1 MLVNYK
7 NIRQKPYIYGFS
19 VKGFFFAV
27 GGSIISLLILITG
40 FSLIKIIIAGIGIF
54 ISYIV
59 GRVFLTDSELLN
71 KLIDNKLPKKHSE
84 YE

>member
-1 MLVNYK
+1 MLKNYK

-27 GGSIISLLILITG
+27 GGSILSLLVLITG
-40 FSLIKIIIAGIGIF
+40 FNLVKIIIAGLGVL
-54 ISYIV
+54 ISYLV
-59 GRVFLTDSELLN
+59 GRILLTDSEFLN